1 MWGLLCIMHQV
12 YLTRMDVQITLKRM
26 ELYNLHEE
34 VIWTTELDMTA
45 ANFLSVLFGAHDVKL

>member
-26 ELYNLHEE
+26 GLYNLHEE

-45 ANFLSVLFGAHDVKL
+45 ANFLSVLLSFVWSS